1 MKKDDIGNALFQQVC
16 NTTNPLD
23 PTETLKTVGKDI
35 QTNDVTDIDS
45 FFDAAQG
52 EFWVRDRAE
61 FGSVPGWLR
70 NGSGPTVDLR

>member
-35 QTNDVTDIDS
+35 QTNDVTDIDT
-45 FFDAAQG
+45 FFDAAQS
-52 EFWVRDRAE
+52 EFWVGVWAE
-61 FGSVPGWLR
+61 FGSVPVQFR
-70 NGSGPTVDLR
+70 NGSG